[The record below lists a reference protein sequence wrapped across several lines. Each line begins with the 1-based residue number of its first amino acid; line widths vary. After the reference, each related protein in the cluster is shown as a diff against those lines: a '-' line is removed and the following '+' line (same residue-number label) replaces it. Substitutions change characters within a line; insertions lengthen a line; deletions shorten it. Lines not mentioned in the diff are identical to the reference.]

1 MSDMENGIMSDE
13 RERAGYTQLER
24 GTPAEDGELFDVVV
38 VGGGPAGAT
47 AAHEL
52 ACAGRKVLLLDRAW
66 RTKPCGGA
74 VPPQLL
80 RDFRIPPAL
89 LVARV
94 NTARVISPTAKKV
107 DIPVGDGYVGMVDRD
122 MFDEWLRVRAAQ
134 AGAVR
139 RTGAFTQFSR
149 DPDGTA
155 IITYT
160 EGRSRHGATRFV
172 RARYVIGADGALS
185 PVARQCI
192 PDSHK
197 AKHVFA
203 YHEIVKS
210 PARDSEMFGHDR
222 VDVYYNAPLSP
233 DFYAWVFPHGP
244 TTSIGTGTFQKG
256 FGLKEAVARLRADTG
271 MDGLETIRREGAPI
285 PIKPL
290 PRWDNGRD
298 VVVAGDAAGVVA
310 PASGEGIFYAMTGG
324 RLAADAVEDAL
335 QTGKA
340 SALRT
345 ARRRFM
351 RLHGPVFFVL
361 DVMQSFWYS
370 TDNRRERFVAI
381 CRDRDVQQLT
391 FDGYMRKQLVRARP
405 LSHLRIFF
413 KNLAHLAGLTPA

>member
-1 MSDMENGIMSDE
+1 MIAKPEQE
-13 RERAGYTQLER
+13 QPLTTLERA
-24 GTPAEDGELFDVVV
+24 TPVVDGELFDVVV

-80 RDFRIPPAL
+80 RDFKIPQSL

-94 NTARVISPTAKKV
+94 NTARVISPTDKRV
-107 DIPVGDGYVGMVDRD
+107 DIPVGDGFVGMVDRD
-122 MFDEWLRVRAAQ
+122 VFDEWLRQRAAT
-134 AGAVR
+134 AGAER

-149 DPDGTA
+149 DTDGTA
-155 IITYT
+155 ILMYT
-160 EGRSRHGATRFV
+160 EGRSRHGATRTV

-185 PVARQCI
+185 PIARQCI
-192 PDSHK
+192 PGSHK

-210 PARDSEMFGHDR
+210 PTMDSEQFGHDR
-222 VDVYYNAPLSP
+222 VDVYYNKPLSP
-233 DFYAWVFPHGP
+233 DFYAWVFPHGA
-244 TTSIGTGTFQKG
+244 TTSIGTGTLQKG
-256 FGLKEAVARLRADTG
+256 FGLKEAVAKLRADTG
-271 MDGLETIRREGAPI
+271 MDTLETIRREGAPI

-324 RLAADAVEDAL
+324 RLAADAVEEAL
-335 QTGKA
+335 QTGNAKA
-340 SALRT
+340 L
-345 ARRRFM
+345 
-351 RLHGPVFFVL
+351 
-361 DVMQSFWYS
+361 
-370 TDNRRERFVAI
+370 
-381 CRDRDVQQLT
+381 
-391 FDGYMRKQLVRARP
+391 
-405 LSHLRIFF
+405 
-413 KNLAHLAGLTPA
+413 